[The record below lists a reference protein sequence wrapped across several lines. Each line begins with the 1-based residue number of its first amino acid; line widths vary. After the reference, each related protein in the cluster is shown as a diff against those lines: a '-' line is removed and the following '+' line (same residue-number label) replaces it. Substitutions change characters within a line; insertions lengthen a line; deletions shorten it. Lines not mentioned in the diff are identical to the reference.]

1 MVRALRT
8 VKKPNKYR
16 SKDTRTLP
24 ETQCTDSLPGILAEI
39 VEKKRGEV
47 AALRP
52 QANRL
57 EAAVGNSPVVRDFL
71 GGITAYEHVSLIA
84 ECKRRSPGAGLIRPD
99 LEMETVSRLYEQGGA
114 AALSV
119 LTDAPYFGGSLE
131 DLRVARETTNLP
143 ILRKDFT
150 LDPLQILEARVAGA
164 DAVLLIVRILED
176 EVLQRL
182 IVEAE
187 ALGMAALVEVHDER
201 ELKRALEVG
210 AGIIGINNRDLA
222 TFTTDLDTTIRLLE
236 RVPEDIVV
244 VSESGIRV
252 PEDVDRLGGV
262 GVDAVLVGESLL
274 RSPDPGVAAQE
285 LARIPR
291 AERSCG

>member
-1 MVRALRT
+1 
-8 VKKPNKYR
+8 
-16 SKDTRTLP
+16 
-24 ETQCTDSLPGILAEI
+24 
-39 VEKKRGEV
+39 
-47 AALRP
+47 
-52 QANRL
+52 
-57 EAAVGNSPVVRDFL
+57 
-71 GGITAYEHVSLIA
+71 
-84 ECKRRSPGAGLIRPD
+84 
-99 LEMETVSRLYEQGGA
+99 METVLRLYEEGGA

-164 DAVLLIVRILED
+164 DAVLLIVRILDD

-182 IVEAE
+182 IAETE

-236 RVPEDIVV
+236 RVPEDIIV

-274 RSPDPGVAAQE
+274 RSSDPGVAAQE

-291 AERSCG
+291 VERSCG

>member
-1 MVRALRT
+1 M
-8 VKKPNKYR
+8 
-16 SKDTRTLP
+16 P

-47 AALRP
+47 AALRS

-71 GGITAYEHVSLIA
+71 GGITSDEYVSLIA

-99 LEMETVSRLYEQGGA
+99 LELETISRLYEEGGA

-131 DLRVARETTNLP
+131 DLRVARETTSLP
-143 ILRKDFT
+143 ILRKDFA
-150 LDPLQILEARVAGA
+150 LHPLQILEARVAGA
-164 DAVLLIVRILED
+164 DAVLLIVRILDD

-182 IVEAE
+182 IAEAE

-201 ELKRALEVG
+201 ELKRALDIG

-222 TFTTDLDTTIRLLE
+222 TFTTDLDTTVRLLE
-236 RVPEDIVV
+236 GVPEDIFI

-252 PEDVDRLGGV
+252 REDVNRLGGV
-262 GVDAVLVGESLL
+262 GVNAVLVGESLL
-274 RSPDPGVAAQE
+274 RSPDPGAAAQE

-291 AERSCG
+291 AERSRG

>member
-1 MVRALRT
+1 M
-8 VKKPNKYR
+8 
-16 SKDTRTLP
+16 P
-24 ETQCTDSLPGILAEI
+24 ETQCTDSLPSILAEI

-47 AALRP
+47 AALRL

-71 GGITAYEHVSLIA
+71 GEITSYEHVSLIA

-99 LEMETVSRLYEQGGA
+99 LELEIVSRLYEQGGA

-131 DLRVARETTNLP
+131 DLRVAREATNLP

-164 DAVLLIVRILED
+164 DAVLLIVRILDD

-182 IVEAE
+182 ILEAE

-236 RVPEDIVV
+236 GVPEDIIV

-252 PEDVDRLGGV
+252 PEDVDKLGGV

>member
-1 MVRALRT
+1 M
-8 VKKPNKYR
+8 
-16 SKDTRTLP
+16 P

-187 ALGMAALVEVHDER
+187 ALGMAALVEVHDEC

-236 RVPEDIVV
+236 GVPEDIFV

>member
-1 MVRALRT
+1 M
-8 VKKPNKYR
+8 
-16 SKDTRTLP
+16 P

-47 AALRP
+47 SALRP

-57 EAAVGNSPVVRDFL
+57 EAAVSNSPVVRDFL
-71 GGITAYEHVSLIA
+71 SGITSSKHVSLIA
-84 ECKRRSPGAGLIRPD
+84 ECKRRSPGAGLIRPN
-99 LEMETVSRLYEQGGA
+99 LELDTVSRSYEEGGA

-131 DLRVARETTNLP
+131 DLRVVRETTSLP

-164 DAVLLIVRILED
+164 DAVLLIVRILDD

-182 IVEAE
+182 IAEAE
-187 ALGMAALVEVHDER
+187 ALGMAALVEVHDEL

-236 RVPEDIVV
+236 GVPEDIFV

-252 PEDVDRLGGV
+252 LEDVNRLGCA

-274 RSPDPGVAAQE
+274 RASDPGAAAQE
-285 LARIPR
+285 LARVPK
-291 AERSCG
+291 AERSRG

>member
-1 MVRALRT
+1 M
-8 VKKPNKYR
+8 
-16 SKDTRTLP
+16 P

-47 AALRP
+47 ATLRP

-71 GGITAYEHVSLIA
+71 GGITSCEHVSLIA

-99 LEMETVSRLYEQGGA
+99 LEMETVSRLYEEGGA

-131 DLRVARETTNLP
+131 DLRIARETTSLP

-164 DAVLLIVRILED
+164 DAVLLIVRILDD

-182 IVEAE
+182 IAETE

-274 RSPDPGVAAQE
+274 RSSDPGVAAQE

-291 AERSCG
+291 VERSCG

>member
-1 MVRALRT
+1 M
-8 VKKPNKYR
+8 
-16 SKDTRTLP
+16 P

-47 AALRP
+47 ATLRL

-236 RVPEDIVV
+236 GVPEDIFV

>member
-1 MVRALRT
+1 M
-8 VKKPNKYR
+8 
-16 SKDTRTLP
+16 P

-236 RVPEDIVV
+236 GVPEDIFV

-274 RSPDPGVAAQE
+274 RSSDPGVAAQE

-291 AERSCG
+291 VERSCG

>member
-1 MVRALRT
+1 M
-8 VKKPNKYR
+8 
-16 SKDTRTLP
+16 D
-24 ETQCTDSLPGILAEI
+24 
-39 VEKKRGEV
+39 
-47 AALRP
+47 
-52 QANRL
+52 
-57 EAAVGNSPVVRDFL
+57 
-71 GGITAYEHVSLIA
+71 
-84 ECKRRSPGAGLIRPD
+84 
-99 LEMETVSRLYEQGGA
+99 TVSRLYEEGGA

-131 DLRVARETTNLP
+131 DLRVVRETTSLP

-164 DAVLLIVRILED
+164 DAVLLIVRILDD

-182 IVEAE
+182 IAEAE
-187 ALGMAALVEVHDER
+187 ALGMAALVEVHDEH
-201 ELKRALEVG
+201 ELKRALEIG

-236 RVPEDIVV
+236 GVPEDIFV

-252 PEDVDRLGGV
+252 PEDVDRLGRV

-274 RSPDPGVAAQE
+274 RASDPGAAAQE
-285 LARIPR
+285 LVRIPR
-291 AERSCG
+291 AERSRG

>member
-1 MVRALRT
+1 M
-8 VKKPNKYR
+8 
-16 SKDTRTLP
+16 P

-71 GGITAYEHVSLIA
+71 GGIAAYEHVSLIA

-99 LEMETVSRLYEQGGA
+99 LEMETVSRLYEEGGA

-131 DLRVARETTNLP
+131 DLRVARETTSLP

-164 DAVLLIVRILED
+164 DAVLLIVRILDD

-182 IVEAE
+182 RVEAE

-201 ELKRALEVG
+201 ELKRALDIG

-236 RVPEDIVV
+236 GVPEDIFV

-252 PEDVDRLGGV
+252 PEDVDRLGAV

-274 RSPDPGVAAQE
+274 RSPDPGIAAQE

>member
-1 MVRALRT
+1 M
-8 VKKPNKYR
+8 
-16 SKDTRTLP
+16 P

-47 AALRP
+47 AALRS

-71 GGITAYEHVSLIA
+71 GGITSDEHVSLIA
-84 ECKRRSPGAGLIRPD
+84 ECKRRSPGAGLIQPD
-99 LEMETVSRLYEQGGA
+99 LKLETISRLYEEGGA

-131 DLRVARETTNLP
+131 DLRVARETTSLP
-143 ILRKDFT
+143 ILRKDFA

-164 DAVLLIVRILED
+164 DAVLLIVRILDD

-182 IVEAE
+182 IAEAE

-201 ELKRALEVG
+201 ELKRALDIG

-222 TFTTDLDTTIRLLE
+222 TFTTDLDTTVRLLE
-236 RVPEDIVV
+236 GVPEDIFI

-252 PEDVDRLGGV
+252 REDVNRLGGV
-262 GVDAVLVGESLL
+262 GVNAVLVGESLL
-274 RSPDPGVAAQE
+274 RSPDPGAAAQE

-291 AERSCG
+291 AERSRG

>member
-1 MVRALRT
+1 M
-8 VKKPNKYR
+8 
-16 SKDTRTLP
+16 
-24 ETQCTDSLPGILAEI
+24 
-39 VEKKRGEV
+39 EKKRGEV

-71 GGITAYEHVSLIA
+71 GGITSYEHVSLIA

-99 LEMETVSRLYEQGGA
+99 LKLEIVSRLYEQGGA

-131 DLRVARETTNLP
+131 DLRVAREATNLP

-164 DAVLLIVRILED
+164 DAVLLIVRILDD

-182 IVEAE
+182 ILEAE

-236 RVPEDIVV
+236 GVPEDIIV

-252 PEDVDRLGGV
+252 PEDVDKLGGV

>member
-1 MVRALRT
+1 M
-8 VKKPNKYR
+8 
-16 SKDTRTLP
+16 P
-24 ETQCTDSLPGILAEI
+24 ETQCSDSLPGILAEI

-47 AALRP
+47 TALRL

-71 GGITAYEHVSLIA
+71 GEITSYEHVSLIA

-99 LEMETVSRLYEQGGA
+99 LKLEIVSRLYEQGGA

-131 DLRVARETTNLP
+131 DLRVAREATNLP

-164 DAVLLIVRILED
+164 DAVLLIVRILDD

-236 RVPEDIVV
+236 GVPEDIIV

-252 PEDVDRLGGV
+252 PEDVDKLGGV

>member
-1 MVRALRT
+1 M
-8 VKKPNKYR
+8 
-16 SKDTRTLP
+16 P

-71 GGITAYEHVSLIA
+71 GGIAAYEHVSLIA

-99 LEMETVSRLYEQGGA
+99 LEMETVSRLYEEGGA

-131 DLRVARETTNLP
+131 DLRVARETTSLP

-164 DAVLLIVRILED
+164 DAVLLIVRILDD

-182 IVEAE
+182 RVEAE

-201 ELKRALEVG
+201 ELKRALDIG

-236 RVPEDIVV
+236 GVPEDIFI

-252 PEDVDRLGGV
+252 PEDVDRLGAV

-274 RSPDPGVAAQE
+274 RSPDPGIAAQE

>member
-1 MVRALRT
+1 
-8 VKKPNKYR
+8 
-16 SKDTRTLP
+16 
-24 ETQCTDSLPGILAEI
+24 

-47 AALRP
+47 AALRL

-71 GGITAYEHVSLIA
+71 GGITSYEHVSLIA

-99 LEMETVSRLYEQGGA
+99 LKLEIVSRLYEQGGA

-131 DLRVARETTNLP
+131 DLRVAREATNLP

-164 DAVLLIVRILED
+164 DAVLLIVRILDD

-182 IVEAE
+182 ILEAE

-236 RVPEDIVV
+236 GVPEDIIV

-252 PEDVDRLGGV
+252 PEDVDKLGGV

>member
-1 MVRALRT
+1 
-8 VKKPNKYR
+8 
-16 SKDTRTLP
+16 LP

-47 AALRP
+47 AALRS

-71 GGITAYEHVSLIA
+71 GGITSDEHVSLIA
-84 ECKRRSPGAGLIRPD
+84 ECKRRSPGAGLIQPD
-99 LEMETVSRLYEQGGA
+99 LKLETISRLYEEGGA

-131 DLRVARETTNLP
+131 DLRVARETTSLP
-143 ILRKDFT
+143 ILRKDFA

-164 DAVLLIVRILED
+164 DAVLLIVRILDD

-182 IVEAE
+182 IAEAE

-201 ELKRALEVG
+201 ELKRALDIG

-222 TFTTDLDTTIRLLE
+222 TFTTDLDTTVRLLE
-236 RVPEDIVV
+236 GVPEDIFI

-252 PEDVDRLGGV
+252 REDVNRLGGV
-262 GVDAVLVGESLL
+262 GVNAVLVGESLL
-274 RSPDPGVAAQE
+274 RSPDPGAAAQE

-291 AERSCG
+291 AERSRG